1 MSSDANR
8 RPSTSDVR
16 SELQWVDIFEWPIE
30 QLPNEP
36 LKYVNDLLQLLNNAM
51 KVENS
56 LAAQREQLIT
66 ENADL
71 KKKHAD
77 LTAEV
82 EKLKHDINAQVA
94 RIVTAQIEADSTY
107 DKFNQ
112 TIDFLR
118 NECLTR
124 YSEHVD
130 FRMSL
135 SMPHIRNVAAEGEAH
150 IEGEA

>member
-1 MSSDANR
+1 MSSSVNR
-8 RPSTSDVR
+8 PPPTTDER
-16 SELQWVDIFEWPIE
+16 SGVQWVDIFEWPIE
-30 QLPNEP
+30 QLPTEP
-36 LKYVNDLLQLLNNAM
+36 LKYMNHLLQLLNNAM
-51 KVENS
+51 KAENS
-56 LAAQREQLIT
+56 LSHQREQLLA

-71 KKKHAD
+71 KQKHAD
-77 LTAEV
+77 LTSEV
-82 EKLKHDINAQVA
+82 ERLRQDINAQAAHIVA
-94 RIVTAQIEADSTY
+94 AQIEADSTY

-135 SMPHIRNVAAEGEAH
+135 SMPKVGHTPNAAGEDE
-150 IEGEA
+150 IEG